1 VLLNG
6 FALNV
11 LSLESLGLPRWRLSI
26 GWDRWLELR
35 WLEGLAKKFLPKM
48 GFCQAGVEWFTM
60 LALSFSFL
68 SSSRTTS
75 NLYLSRQ

>member
-1 VLLNG
+1 
-6 FALNV
+6 
-11 LSLESLGLPRWRLSI
+11 
-26 GWDRWLELR
+26 
-35 WLEGLAKKFLPKM
+35 
-48 GFCQAGVEWFTM
+48 VEWFTM